1 MARIKWFEV
10 EGIAIYIYGELYE
23 KHHVPHLLIRKS
35 TVESTQYG
43 FDGNPIR
50 GCKRLSNL
58 KDHKLVSSWIL
69 SKKEKLNIGVSPRP
83 RAMNGTS
90 ISLLP
95 MT

>member
-43 FDGNPIR
+43 FDGNPIFR
-50 GCKRLSNL
+50 QCNRCRFSFPPII
-58 KDHKLVSSWIL
+58 STAAT
-69 SKKEKLNIGVSPRP
+69 SPQ
-83 RAMNGTS
+83 
-90 ISLLP
+90 
-95 MT
+95 

>member
-43 FDGNPIR
+43 FDGNPIFR
-50 GCKRLSNL
+50 QDL
-58 KDHKLVSSWIL
+58 
-69 SKKEKLNIGVSPRP
+69 
-83 RAMNGTS
+83 TS
-90 ISLLP
+90 VI
-95 MT
+95 